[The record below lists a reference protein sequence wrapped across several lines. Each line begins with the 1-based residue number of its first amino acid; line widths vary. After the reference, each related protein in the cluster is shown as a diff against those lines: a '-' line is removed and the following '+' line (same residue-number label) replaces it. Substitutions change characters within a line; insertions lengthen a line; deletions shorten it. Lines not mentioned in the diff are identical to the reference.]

1 MQDQLAKHEGA
12 LDIEAAEG
20 FVEQQDPFGIQQQ
33 QDQRQPFPLRP
44 GERRGLRVE
53 RHGQTAEHSRGI
65 RPGIVTDREVETVAH
80 RQPGP
85 EAGFRLRKPHVAP
98 PQGMSSEGDAPRVG
112 DDEPVQRLQQ
122 RTPTLARDTVD
133 GIRREV
139 HRHTVEERP
148 LPVANPEGVN
158 RNHKGSG

>member
-1 MQDQLAKHEGA
+1 M
-12 LDIEAAEG
+12 
-20 FVEQQDPFGIQQQ
+20 
-33 QDQRQPFPLRP
+33 
-44 GERRGLRVE
+44 
-53 RHGQTAEHSRGI
+53 T
-65 RPGIVTDREVETVAH
+65 
-80 RQPGP
+80 
-85 EAGFRLRKPHVAP
+85 
-98 PQGMSSEGDAPRVG
+98 PQGMPSEGDAPRVG

>member
-1 MQDQLAKHEGA
+1 MALKGREGQRFSQAPQPMQRSSLTTGISGESSFDGSILTICMAPTGQWRAQL
-12 LDIEAAEG
+12 
-20 FVEQQDPFGIQQQ
+20 
-33 QDQRQPFPLRP
+33 
-44 GERRGLRVE
+44 
-53 RHGQTAEHSRGI
+53 
-65 RPGIVTDREVETVAH
+65 
-80 RQPGP
+80 
-85 EAGFRLRKPHVAP
+85 
-98 PQGMSSEGDAPRVG
+98 PQGMPSEGDAPRVG

-133 GIRREV
+133 GSRREV